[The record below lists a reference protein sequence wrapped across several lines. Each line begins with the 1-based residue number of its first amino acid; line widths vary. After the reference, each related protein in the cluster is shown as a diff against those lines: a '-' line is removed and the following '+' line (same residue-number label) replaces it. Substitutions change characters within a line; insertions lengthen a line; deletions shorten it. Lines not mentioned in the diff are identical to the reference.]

1 MIMENQQQG
10 KPNTGTTTGDVTI
23 KQLAQWMQKQ
33 QNKIDDELKEVHT
46 KLTELD
52 KTSALTDYKIGE
64 INTNL
69 ASFKSE
75 TKADLKELK
84 DSILSLKTT
93 VAWAGG
99 VVATI
104 IFIVGVVLTL
114 LRFIP
119 K

>member
-1 MIMENQQQG
+1 MATQEQG

-33 QNKIDDELKEVHT
+33 QNKIDDEVKEVHVR
-46 KLTELD
+46 LAEID
-52 KTSALTDYKIGE
+52 KNSALADYKLGE
-64 INTNL
+64 ISTNL
-69 ASFKSE
+69 SNFKSE
-75 TKADLKELK
+75 TKDDLKELK
-84 DSILSLKTT
+84 DSIVSLKTT